1 MTEHTNYLS
10 GGIAAP
16 KLPLAWTLLLTL
28 LFAGAGFAGNV
39 AKLPFAFNVD
49 FIFGSIF
56 SLVATFLLGR
66 RWGLLCAVLA
76 SVHTYVLWNHPYA
89 IVIFAAEV
97 FWVGTALRRGFRNL
111 LVSDTLYWLLA
122 GIPLVGLFYGGVQNL
137 GLQATLVIALKQSMN
152 GILNALVAGIL
163 VNYLPLGTW
172 VGAPH
177 RHRGFT
183 LRDTIFDI
191 SMTALLVPAIA
202 MNYMGNRRELSLAK
216 ERVVALLKTASAQ
229 HESIIHAWSV
239 RYLRAVGMAASLP
252 PAPGAPTQ
260 ERLELI
266 KALHPDFMNLFL
278 TDAQGFSVAFVP
290 AQTAHGQP
298 AVGVDFSDRDYFQ
311 RARTTL
317 QPVISGVFMG
327 NRAAFQPIFALS
339 APRVEEGRFL
349 GVAAGAVDLERL
361 RRNLSDTAIPDHPF
375 MTLLDASG
383 SVVVT
388 TDPAQRTL
396 TPWKVPAGSRSEP
409 VVDGITLRVPGLRQ
423 NVSVMDAWKG
433 ARYSLQLP
441 VRGTGW
447 TLVTEYPAA
456 PLRSQAYAIT
466 TRSLAALA
474 GFYATALLL
483 ALSLARLLGR
493 SSSALAE
500 FSKNLPERIES
511 GEQLDW
517 PRTRIGELSLL
528 TDHFRATAESLG
540 ERIQQVKEETDRRLL
555 SERALVQQSRFAAM
569 GEMIANIAH
578 QWRQPL
584 NGLSVVLSNV
594 RDAHRFGET
603 DPASLEREFA
613 TGNLL
618 IQKMSSTINDF
629 RDFFRPGKEPAAF
642 SALEQVR
649 RSLTMV
655 EPTFAAAGI
664 RLQVDVVEDVMLLG
678 FPNEYSQVLVNLLT
692 NAKQAIKEHGTGPG
706 LVTIRLERQ
715 GPKGCLTVQDN
726 GGGVRED
733 VLERIFEP
741 YFTTRESG
749 TGIGLYMSK
758 QIIEA
763 NMGGQILVES
773 VEGGAA
779 FKVLVPVA

>member
-1 MTEHTNYLS
+1 VTPRADAP
-10 GGIAAP
+10 GGVAP
-16 KLPLAWTLLLTL
+16 TTRVPLARALLLTL
-28 LFAGAGFAGNV
+28 LFAAAGFGGNV
-39 AKLPFAFNVD
+39 LKLPFAFNVD
-49 FIFGSIF
+49 FIFGSVF

-97 FWVGTALRRGFRNL
+97 FWVGTALRRGSRNL

-122 GIPLVGLFYGGVQNL
+122 GIPLVGLFYGGVQHL

-163 VNYLPLGTW
+163 VNYLPLGAW
-172 VGAPH
+172 VGAAH

-191 SMTALLVPAIA
+191 SMAALLVPAIA

-239 RYLRAVGMAASLP
+239 RYSRAVGMAASLP
-252 PAPGAPTQ
+252 HTPGALAQ
-260 ERLELI
+260 ERLELV

-278 TDAQGFSVAFVP
+278 TDAQGLSVAFVP
-290 AQTAHGQP
+290 AQTAQGRP

-311 RARTTL
+311 RARATL

-327 NRAAFQPIFALS
+327 NRAAFQPIFTLS
-339 APRVEEGRFL
+339 APRVEDGRFQ
-349 GVAAGAVDLERL
+349 GIAAGAVDLERL

-375 MTLLDASG
+375 MTLLDTSD

-388 TDPAQRTL
+388 TDPAQQTL
-396 TPWKVPAGSRSEP
+396 APWKAAPGSRSEP
-409 VVDGITLRVPGLRQ
+409 VVDGIILRVPGLRQ
-423 NVSVMDAWKG
+423 NISVMDAWKG
-433 ARYSLQLP
+433 ARYSLKVP

-474 GFYATALLL
+474 GFYAAALLV
-483 ALSLARLLGR
+483 ALGLARVLGR
-493 SSSALAE
+493 SSAALAQ
-500 FSKNLPERIES
+500 FSRDLPERIES
-511 GEQLDW
+511 GERLEW
-517 PRTRIGELSLL
+517 PGTRIGELAML
-528 TDHFRATAESLG
+528 TAHFRATAEALG
-540 ERIQQVKEETDRRLL
+540 ARIQEVKDETERRMR
-555 SERALVQQSRFAAM
+555 SERALIQQSRFAAM

-584 NGLSVVLSNV
+584 NALSVVLGNI
-594 RDAHRFGET
+594 RDAQGFGEN
-603 DPASLEREFA
+603 DPEALEREFA
-613 TGNLL
+613 TGSLL

-629 RDFFRPGKEPAAF
+629 RDFFRPDKEPSVF

-649 RSLTMV
+649 RSIAMV

-664 RLQVDVVEDVMLLG
+664 GLQVDAVEDVLLLG
-678 FPNEYSQVLVNLLT
+678 FPNEYSQVVLNLLT
-692 NAKQAIKEHGTGPG
+692 NAKQAIKERGIVQG
-706 LVTIRLERQ
+706 LVTVRLERQ
-715 GPKGCLTVQDN
+715 GPRGCLTVGDN
-726 GGGVRED
+726 GGGVPAE
-733 VLERIFEP
+733 VLDRIFDP
-741 YFTTRESG
+741 YFTTREAG

-758 QIIEA
+758 QIIEV
-763 NMGGQILVES
+763 NMGGQILVEN
-773 VEGGAA
+773 VAGGAA
-779 FKVLVPVA
+779 FTVRVPVA